1 MRLFSRLVSKLVNPN
16 AEFACIYTS
25 LTYDLARRLE
35 KEWIDLVTENL
46 FYMLPALICGEHYLI
61 ISSYAN

>member
-46 FYMLPALICGEHYLI
+46 FYMLLL
-61 ISSYAN
+61 